1 MLRRC
6 SGSVLLT
13 TVPALVAAIAAV
25 TLSVVNVAA
34 VTVAATAATAATP
47 ATAATE
53 LGAGAPQEE
62 YEPVPMPPGFK
73 VVVSEFEGPVFADE
87 HGHTLYDWPT
97 HQLRNGPAGELKGK
111 PNCDDT
117 HYTKTAGL
125 MSPYP
130 PGLLLPEPEKRPT
143 CAELW
148 PPVLAPDGAKEIG
161 AWSIV
166 QRKDGRSQWAYEG
179 FALYTSALDTQEGD
193 VNGGTKRK
201 THGDSPADREPV
213 APPPLLPPQ
222 FAIAEQ
228 TTGRLLVT
236 RQGASVYALA
246 DERPGKLVCDANCTR
261 DWSPVLAP
269 ALSRPQGAF
278 TVFERLPGIRQWAFR
293 GEPLYTRISE
303 ERTHSLEGSDVPGW
317 HNVYTQKAPPP
328 PADFTVQDSPG
339 GLVLA
344 DSRGRT
350 VYIYHCGD
358 DALDQLACDYPDAP
372 QAYRFAVCGG
382 GDPARCLKTFPYVLA
397 TPGVKSTSRVWSVL
411 AIDPRTGHLA
421 VPGQADALHVWAFRR
436 RPVFTC
442 SFDQKPGDLRAD
454 GWGEFNG
461 YRNGF
466 KAFWL
471 RDDFTDNAG

>member
-1 MLRRC
+1 MRRR
-6 SGSVLLT
+6 SRRRVLPSLLAALAALPTLT
-13 TVPALVAAIAAV
+13 IAAS
-25 TLSVVNVAA
+25 TTAP
-34 VTVAATAATAATP
+34 AATSASERGTDAAR
-47 ATAATE
+47 
-53 LGAGAPQEE
+53 EE
-62 YEPVPMPPGFK
+62 YSPVPMPPGFK
-73 VVVSEFEGPVFADE
+73 VVVADFEGPVFADAQ
-87 HGHTLYDWPT
+87 GHTLYDWPT

-111 PNCDDT
+111 PSCDDT

-148 PPVLAPDGAKEIG
+148 PPVIAVDGATPIG
-161 AWSIV
+161 AWSLV
-166 QRKDGRSQWAYEG
+166 KRKDGRNQWAYDG
-179 FALYTSALDTQEGD
+179 FALYTSALDRQEGD

-201 THGDSPADREPV
+201 THGDSPAEREPV

-222 FAIAEQ
+222 FAIVQQ

-236 RQGASVYALA
+236 SQGLSVYALA
-246 DERPGKLVCDANCTR
+246 DERPDKLLCDRECTR
-261 DWSPVLAP
+261 TWSPVLAP
-269 ALSRPQGAF
+269 ALSQPKGAF
-278 TVFERLPGIRQWAFR
+278 TVFERVPGIRQWAFR
-293 GEPLYTRISE
+293 GAPLYTRVGE
-303 ERTHSLEGSDVPGW
+303 ERQHSLEGSDAPGW
-317 HNVYTQKAPPP
+317 HNVYTQKAPAP
-328 PADFTVQDSPG
+328 PADFTVQESPG

-344 DSRGRT
+344 DARGRT

-358 DALDQLACDYPDAP
+358 DALDQLACDYPGAP

-382 GDPARCLKTFPYVLA
+382 GDPQRCLKTFPYVLA
-397 TPGVKSTSRVWSVL
+397 TPGVKSTSRVWRVL
-411 AIDPRTGHLA
+411 EIDPRTGHLA
-421 VPGQADALHVWAFRR
+421 APGQADALHVWAFRE

-442 SFDQKPGDLRAD
+442 AFDEQPGDLRAD

-471 RDDFTDNAG
+471 RDDFTDNTG

>member
-1 MLRRC
+1 MPLPLLAAVAALAASGALPAAG
-6 SGSVLLT
+6 SGSR
-13 TVPALVAAIAAV
+13 AAAGPGAA
-25 TLSVVNVAA
+25 
-34 VTVAATAATAATP
+34 
-47 ATAATE
+47 
-53 LGAGAPQEE
+53 AGVGSDPVRED
-62 YEPVPMPPGFK
+62 YEHVPMPPGFK
-73 VVVSEFEGPVFADE
+73 VVVSDFEGPVFADQR
-87 HGHTLYDWPT
+87 GRTLYDWPT

-117 HYTKTAGL
+117 HYTQTAGL

-130 PGLLLPEPEKRPT
+130 PGLLLPEPEKRPS

-148 PPVLAPDGAKEIG
+148 PPVLAPDGAQTVGRWTVVKR
-161 AWSIV
+161 A
-166 QRKDGRSQWAYEG
+166 DGRNQWAYDG
-179 FALYTSALDTQEGD
+179 FALYTSALDREEGD
-193 VNGGTKRK
+193 VNGGTKRQ

-236 RQGASVYALA
+236 SQGASVYALA
-246 DERPGKLVCDANCTR
+246 NERPDKLVCAAECAHA
-261 DWSPVLAP
+261 WQPVLAP

-278 TVFERLPGIRQWAFR
+278 TVFERESGIRQWAFR
-293 GEPLYTRISE
+293 GEPLYARVGE
-303 ERTHSLEGSDVPGW
+303 ERAHSLEGADAPGW
-317 HNVYTQKAPPP
+317 HNVYTQKAPPA
-328 PADFTVQDSPG
+328 PADFTIQESPG

-344 DSRGRT
+344 DARGRT

-358 DALDQLACDYPDAP
+358 DALDQLACDYPDAA

-382 GDPARCLKTFPYVLA
+382 GDAARCLKTFPYVLA
-397 TPGVKSTSRVWSVL
+397 TPGVVSTSRVWSVL

-421 VPGQADALHVWAFRR
+421 APDQADALHVWAFRQ

-442 SFDQKPGDLRAD
+442 ALDEKPGDLRAD

>member
-1 MLRRC
+1 MRLGALCR
-6 SGSVLLT
+6 GLLL
-13 TVPALVAAIAAV
+13 PLLVAVSGTAV
-25 TLSVVNVAA
+25 TMAA
-34 VTVAATAATAATP
+34 D
-47 ATAATE
+47 
-53 LGAGAPQEE
+53 AGAAAPREE
-62 YEPVPMPPGFK
+62 YEQVPMPAGFK
-73 VVVSEFEGPVFADE
+73 VVVADFEGPVFADE
-87 HGHTLYDWPT
+87 RGRTLYDWPT

-111 PNCDDT
+111 PHCDDT

-130 PGLLLPEPEKRPT
+130 PGLLLPEPDKRPT
-143 CAELW
+143 CAALW
-148 PPVLAPDGAKEIG
+148 PPVIAPEGASPIG
-161 AWSIV
+161 KWTVV
-166 QRKDGRSQWAYEG
+166 QRADGRRQWAYDG
-179 FALYTSALDTQEGD
+179 FALYTSALDHEEGD

-213 APPPLLPPQ
+213 APPSLLPPQ

-236 RQGASVYALA
+236 SQGASVYALA
-246 DERPGKLVCDANCTR
+246 NERPDNLLCDAGCAKE
-261 DWSPVLAP
+261 WKPVSAP
-269 ALSRPQGAF
+269 AFAQAKGAF
-278 TVFERLPGIRQWAFR
+278 SVLEREPGIKQWAFR
-293 GEPLYTRISE
+293 GEPLYTRVGE
-303 ERTHSLEGSDVPGW
+303 EREHSLEGSDVPGW
-317 HNVYTQKAPPP
+317 HNVYTQRAPPP
-328 PADFTVQDSPG
+328 PADFTVQESPG

-358 DALDQLACDYPDAP
+358 DALDQLACDYPGAS
-372 QAYRFAVCGG
+372 QVYRFAVCGG
-382 GDPARCLKTFPYVLA
+382 GDPARCRQTFPYVLA
-397 TPGVKSTSRVWSVL
+397 TPGVKSASRVWSVL
-411 AIDPRTGHLA
+411 AIDPNTGHLA
-421 VPGQADALHVWAFRR
+421 QPGQADSVNVWAFRQ

-442 SFDQKPGDLRAD
+442 ALDSQPGDLRAD